1 MPPSKAPGTTR
12 HPMFSSN
19 VVCRG
24 ADRGPPV
31 VVQNNGP
38 TGPDDLAE
46 EIEINQDL
54 VEPVAAVDE
63 RRVGGEAL
71 GEESWK
77 RD

>member
-1 MPPSKAPGTTR
+1 
-12 HPMFSSN
+12 
-19 VVCRG
+19 
-24 ADRGPPV
+24 V